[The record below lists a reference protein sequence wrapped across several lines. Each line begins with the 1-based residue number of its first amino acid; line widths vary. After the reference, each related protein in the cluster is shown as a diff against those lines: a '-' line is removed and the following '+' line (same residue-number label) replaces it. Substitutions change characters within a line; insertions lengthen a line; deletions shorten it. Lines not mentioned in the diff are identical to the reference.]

1 MPERREAASVIM
13 LTGAVVPS
21 LSSLSGNRDYSR
33 VGFFTHNEF
42 MIISDEQERTEI
54 PNYVAFPEHTGPP
67 VVGRLIGRNS
77 SDPEVQRAIKDLPYT
92 LLDEYEQPVIRVRI
106 KNDFTAYLPEE
117 FTGMILEKLK
127 QRNATSN
134 AAALAKLNV
143 LRLTDEPTA
152 IAFAYGLGTTY
163 CDGKGENVDCRYIV
177 YEDDRR
183 ATHLTLLKSGK
194 GGFGILGT
202 VSDDREQ
209 ESTSLFWESLLEQV
223 PLNTPEQPTSGSSSN
238 QTLQLVNRLLVD
250 PALTSHVETLPE
262 TYFLGRKTV
271 KPFEEFTPDQA
282 IVCGAS
288 IQGYKIDP
296 GDQDNMLDVVL
307 LSLGVETRNRS
318 FLRVIH
324 RDTLSPTRK
333 SDVVYMNVGDRRSLV
348 IPIYEGERE
357 LASRNH
363 RSGDITIGLDELS
376 EDVKEE
382 GKVKIELFFQFSPDE
397 ILTVWDLRIL
407 MDGGT
412 DTVAEVEA
420 EKSGG

>member
-1 MPERREAASVIM
+1 MIESKNRLACSGNHCSSKFLSTHQNNQHRDLHLIEPCNS
-13 LTGAVVPS
+13 LTGF
-21 LSSLSGNRDYSR
+21 LC
-33 VGFFTHNEF
+33 
-42 MIISDEQERTEI
+42 ISNKEKKD
-54 PNYVAFPEHTGPP
+54 VDG
-67 VVGRLIGRNS
+67 LI
-77 SDPEVQRAIKDLPYT
+77 
-92 LLDEYEQPVIRVRI
+92 VITR
-106 KNDFTAYLPEE
+106 
-117 FTGMILEKLK
+117 
-127 QRNATSN
+127 
-134 AAALAKLNV
+134 
-143 LRLTDEPTA
+143 
-152 IAFAYGLGTTY
+152 
-163 CDGKGENVDCRYIV
+163 
-177 YEDDRR
+177 
-183 ATHLTLLKSGK
+183 
-194 GGFGILGT
+194 
-202 VSDDREQ
+202 
-209 ESTSLFWESLLEQV
+209 
-223 PLNTPEQPTSGSSSN
+223 
-238 QTLQLVNRLLVD
+238 D

-307 LSLGVETRNRS
+307 LSLGVETRNHS

-397 ILTVWDLRIL
+397 ILTVWVRVGEKDFQGFVGPV
-407 MDGGT
+407 MGKSWKWGEVGGNC
-412 DTVAEVEA
+412 E
-420 EKSGG
+420 GG